1 MKEVKKAKSKH
12 SMIWFKHL
20 KISAISKVF
29 DHADSLFPRKT
40 IKQTNCWALLGLFCC
55 KNAASDWQILDKHL
69 SYSAPLDMVTLCI
82 KEVFHHLTIN
92 CPSDFSLFFYLTH
105 GSPTAFVATW
115 PPAATMSCRVG
126 KSCCSEIPAFNHS
139 PVEGYVGSW
148 HPPIIYT
155 KAFDKTSQTDGG
167 VGSKRDFGTSMNP
180 TCWSFTCAACVV
192 RMPFTNSS
200 SKAWR
205 QTWHGWIYLAE
216 QHLQFRLTKT
226 KESSRKMAPWNQ
238 QTPSVGGGW
247 RPVEDP
253 KWPLMVYIELLVL
266 TGLWNQKLH
275 AKVLQTFAEPAL
287 STPRRWLFLDQMR
300 FKTRRLPNL
309 RSSSLLAVPSFLL
322 TSQLQMLLKPMYE
335 EHLFNVCRTIAQ
347 IGSNDLT
354 KSKTDSWN
362 LQF

>member
-1 MKEVKKAKSKH
+1 MGTPPVGASPVQPAWFGCH
-12 SMIWFKHL
+12 S
-20 KISAISKVF
+20 
-29 DHADSLFPRKT
+29 P
-40 IKQTNCWALLGLFCC
+40 
-55 KNAASDWQILDKHL
+55 
-69 SYSAPLDMVTLCI
+69 
-82 KEVFHHLTIN
+82 
-92 CPSDFSLFFYLTH
+92 
-105 GSPTAFVATW
+105 
-115 PPAATMSCRVG
+115 
-126 KSCCSEIPAFNHS
+126 IPAPRPGEF
-139 PVEGYVGSW
+139 
-148 HPPIIYT
+148 PPLNMAHTNQTTGGCDIIRLKNT
-155 KAFDKTSQTDGG
+155 
-167 VGSKRDFGTSMNP
+167 VFGWP
-180 TCWSFTCAACVV
+180 K
-192 RMPFTNSS
+192 P
-200 SKAWR
+200 
-205 QTWHGWIYLAE
+205 
-216 QHLQFRLTKT
+216 
-226 KESSRKMAPWNQ
+226 SSRPGKLAPWNQ
-238 QTPSVGGGW
+238 QIPSVGGGW

-335 EHLFNVCRTIAQ
+335 EHLFNVFRTIAQ